1 MDNKLLTIAI
11 PTYNRREKLKKCLDA
26 VIPQMSE
33 RITII
38 VRDNHSTSY
47 DFYEFIQPYVNKYG
61 VIAFQNEYNIGGDA
75 NFLKLF
81 EDCKTE
87 WIWILGDDD
96 ILKNDAVKTVIS
108 KLDDFKNAV
117 FIKFNSRSNFITNNL
132 HDFASFLDNVYDFPA
147 TFFISEGIH
156 HVSLSAIDIANHY
169 KYLSLKTSQI
179 IRVMM
184 HIRSADNNNDVV
196 FLSDSILEEHGE
208 DITWTHFELVPYLLL
223 YFDLFYTERKVFK
236 KNIFKSI
243 SYVCWLYTS
252 ESKIPIS
259 QKLYYK
265 LQILQRYGV
274 LNVMKYTFPNLL
286 RYRINMFLPRSIKD
300 LIKSIIKY

>member
-1 MDNKLLTIAI
+1 MD
-11 PTYNRREKLKKCLDA
+11 
-26 VIPQMSE
+26 
-33 RITII
+33 
-38 VRDNHSTSY
+38 
-47 DFYEFIQPYVNKYG
+47 
-61 VIAFQNEYNIGGDA
+61 
-75 NFLKLF
+75 
-81 EDCKTE
+81 
-87 WIWILGDDD
+87 
-96 ILKNDAVKTVIS
+96 
-108 KLDDFKNAV
+108 
-117 FIKFNSRSNFITNNL
+117 
-132 HDFASFLDNVYDFPA
+132 
-147 TFFISEGIH
+147 
-156 HVSLSAIDIANHY
+156 
-169 KYLSLKTSQI
+169 KYLKY
-179 IRVMM
+179 
-184 HIRSADNNNDVV
+184 VV
-196 FLSDSILEEHGE
+196 FLFFIFVCSIGTYLFLNNIEHGE

-223 YFDLFYTERKVFK
+223 YFDLFYTERKLFK